1 MNLGLEK
8 LIEATAAVAE
18 LSKDLAVKEKD
29 LAVASQKADLVS
41 GRAFTRAMLVM
52 LVMIVKTYICI
63 YAAHLEMKTYSCYVD
78 QLSSPLSNDVSPSVK
93 NPFSRVFRL
102 R

>member
-1 MNLGLEK
+1 MGLEK

-41 GRAFTRAMLVM
+41 EKKAHYKILSVFPLDVLSRFLHAMDKIKGL
-52 LVMIVKTYICI
+52 
-63 YAAHLEMKTYSCYVD
+63 
-78 QLSSPLSNDVSPSVK
+78 
-93 NPFSRVFRL
+93 
-102 R
+102 